1 MVDSM
6 FILNNAELINN
17 ACRVLNPK
25 VVWGYLTKDNY
36 IDLYHPFC
44 FKNPKELCNYYSR
57 MKYMEEVY
65 NTLYSPRLI
74 VYTQIN
80 ESNKNLE
87 FEECK
92 IKVHENFILA
102 ELEFLLRELQNKN
115 YKYDFQYSYLSGS
128 HPWDSFIRN
137 IMNN

>member
-1 MVDSM
+1 MVNSI
-6 FILNNAELINN
+6 FILNNAELINK

-25 VVWGYLTKDNY
+25 IVWGYLTKYNY

-44 FKNPKELCNYYSR
+44 FKNPKELDNYYSR

-74 VYTQIN
+74 VYYEFNEFNQIN
-80 ESNKNLE
+80 G
-87 FEECK
+87 
-92 IKVHENFILA
+92 IKVHQNFILA
-102 ELEFLLRELQNKN
+102 ELEFLVRELENKN
-115 YKYDFQYSYLSGS
+115 YKYHFQYSYLSGS